1 MNFTTVEAL
10 RLILLRHSIIAI
22 HESPIP
28 WVKPWWPSL
37 RTIARVVTC
46 ASFIAPLRR
55 CFLFRSILQAGNMQ
69 NVPSLFLSRGAWAA
83 CRALVPVRP
92 MRSMRWVCRPMQRFP
107 LLFFTVRDRKLKPLF
122 VGKSG
127 PRAGPDVSS
136 IQRNLFLYT
145 QFAPTQ

>member
-1 MNFTTVEAL
+1 MNFTTAEAL

-37 RTIARVVTC
+37 RTIAPVVTC
-46 ASFIAPLRR
+46 ASFIAPLR
-55 CFLFRSILQAGNMQ
+55 LYFRSKSILQAENMQ
-69 NVPSLFLSRGAWAA
+69 NVLLSFLNNDVWAA

-92 MRSMRWVCRPMQRFP
+92 MRSMKWVCRPMQRFL
-107 LLFFTVRDRKLKPLF
+107 LLFFTVKDRKLKPLF
-122 VGKSG
+122 VGKND